1 MVNVNNNLSPE
12 EAAEEAAWGMLNG
25 RSIRKFDKFAY
36 EQPPGSGVYLDFP
49 VGTEY
54 VGTVSE
60 LPKQYQAHDYETK
73 EPKFYK
79 DGSPIMEVS
88 IVLDTPYR
96 DTEDEEDDGKRIV
109 RLGQNGK
116 RALQDEMRRLGI
128 KRFGIGTQL
137 TMKFAGY
144 KPNASGKGRPS
155 KLYEIALVPAEYVP
169 ASQLAVEQTLAAST
183 VDHTAAAAAAGFP
196 QQVVVHGA
204 PQPAQIISPPQVP
217 QVPQVPQS
225 PQPPTQIDPAI
236 LAAAQAAQAAAVPQP
251 SAGIVVLQEHVDQ
264 VNLLVGQS
272 GIPREVAIQ
281 AVANTIAAGN
291 EAFRSALDEAVV
303 I

>member
-12 EAAEEAAWGMLNG
+12 EAAEEAAWGMLSG

-54 VGTVSE
+54 VGTVAE

-96 DTEDEEDDGKRIV
+96 DPEDEEDDGKRIV

-155 KLYEIALVPAEYVP
+155 KLYEINLVPAEYVP
-169 ASQLAVEQTLAAST
+169 ASQLAVEQTLAASA

-204 PQPAQIISPPQVP
+204 PQPAQIISPPQVQQAPQPPQP
-217 QVPQVPQS
+217 QV
-225 PQPPTQIDPAI
+225 PTQIDPAI
-236 LAAAQAAQAAAVPQP
+236 LAAAQAAQAAAAPQP

>member
-12 EAAEEAAWGMLNG
+12 EAAEEAAWGMLSG

-96 DTEDEEDDGKRIV
+96 DPEDEEDDGKRIV

-196 QQVVVHGA
+196 QQA
-204 PQPAQIISPPQVP
+204 PQPPQPQV
-217 QVPQVPQS
+217 
-225 PQPPTQIDPAI
+225 PTQIDPAI
-236 LAAAQAAQAAAVPQP
+236 LAAAQAAQAAAAPQP

-281 AVANTIAAGN
+281 AVANTVAAGN

>member
-12 EAAEEAAWGMLNG
+12 EAAEEAAWGMLSG

-196 QQVVVHGA
+196 QQA
-204 PQPAQIISPPQVP
+204 PQPPQVAVQQAPQPPTP
-217 QVPQVPQS
+217 QV
-225 PQPPTQIDPAI
+225 PTQIDPAI
-236 LAAAQAAQAAAVPQP
+236 LAAAQAAQAAAAPQP

>member
-12 EAAEEAAWGMLNG
+12 EAAEEAAWGMLSG

-73 EPKFYK
+73 EPKFYR

-96 DTEDEEDDGKRIV
+96 DPEDEEDDGKRIV

-155 KLYEIALVPAEYVP
+155 KLYEINLVPAEYVP

-183 VDHTAAAAAAGFP
+183 VDHAAAAAAAGFP
-196 QQVVVHGA
+196 QQA
-204 PQPAQIISPPQVP
+204 PQPPQPQVAVQQAPQPPQP
-217 QVPQVPQS
+217 QA
-225 PQPPTQIDPAI
+225 PTQIDPAI